1 MKKHVPLST
10 SLDPPPS
17 LQQQQQQQPQ
27 PPPHSASAASALS
40 ALALEDNDDVAGGDY
55 RSNGEQQQQQQRPAS
70 ASGAAAAA
78 AAASAPPGAAA
89 AAAAASSATG
99 SAQGLDL
106 TGAAISSSA
115 PAVGDLSSS
124 VDRSEREAPAIVLPH
139 QRGERVGH
147 IALDIGG
154 SLIKLV
160 YFSPS
165 ADASGDGSSVEG
177 GGQGQV
183 GGQQGGAQQQKQG
196 ERPRSASA
204 SERAAAAAA
213 AAAPAGAAP
222 AGAASAGAGSPAA
235 GEKATA
241 QLKSSPSRPRPPRGG
256 KLHFVKFETSKIDE
270 CLDFIEAK
278 GLHRPQQGMG
288 GFYGSF
294 SSSGLADRRSGSVG
308 GAGVGGGGGGGGGNG
323 NNKNND
329 PPTRVR
335 VLATGGGAYRFADLF
350 RSRLGV
356 ILEKEDEMDCLV
368 AGADFLLRAVRHE
381 AFTFLDG
388 TVRYHRPGRSSSAAP
403 SSSSSE
409 QQQQQPGPSSSSG
422 GASSDDPYPYLLV
435 NIGSG
440 VSMVRVDGPGDSE
453 HARVSG
459 SSLGGGTFWGL
470 CRLLTGARSFDEM
483 LELSSRGDNTKVDML
498 VGDIY
503 GKDRDYSAIGLA
515 ASTIASSFGKAAA
528 ADLDLECY
536 DRADVAMALCR
547 MVSYNIGHLAYLNA
561 KRYGLS
567 RVFFG
572 KTRTRVFFFLFE
584 FFFFFFLLLL
594 FFIFRKKL
602 TAFFFSTKNLYSP
615 TNKKKKNRRLLHP
628 RSPLHDGDDQLRHP
642 LLVPRGDGGE
652 LPQARGVPRG
662 RRGLPEGA
670 PAALAR
676 RRRRRGRRRRRRSP
690 LLFFDLCSRCC
701 GSRRPGEGQEAPL
714 CGRRR
719 RAASADASDV
729 FSDRRREA
737 KVCAS
742 PALARGP
749 GAQKRRG
756 GHAVRRGGARRGG
769 GRRRRRRRPRKE
781 GTRKRGRFRRESG
794 GGSGGG
800 SGSPSSS
807 ARADFD
813 DGGSGSPPLLR
824 LRRLPPSSSLLL

>member
-1 MKKHVPLST
+1 MSLSPHN
-10 SLDPPPS
+10 PP
-17 LQQQQQQQPQ
+17 QPQ
-27 PPPHSASAASALS
+27 PPLPPPHSASAASALS
-40 ALALEDNDDVAGGDY
+40 ALAIDDNDDIAGGDY
-55 RSNGEQQQQQQRPAS
+55 RSNGEQQQQKQQQQQQRPPS
-70 ASGAAAAA
+70 ASGAAVAAASAAPAPAAAPEGAPAAA
-78 AAASAPPGAAA
+78 AAPPP
-89 AAAAASSATG
+89 S
-99 SAQGLDL
+99 QGLDL

-160 YFSPS
+160 YFSP
-165 ADASGDGSSVEG
+165 ADTTGESSVEG
-177 GGQGQV
+177 GGQGQ
-183 GGQQGGAQQQKQG
+183 QQQQG

-213 AAAPAGAAP
+213 AAAAP
-222 AGAASAGAGSPAA
+222 ASAGSPAA
-235 GEKATA
+235 GEKAA
-241 QLKSSPSRPRPPRGG
+241 SSSASAQQLKSSPSRPRPPRGG

-278 GLHRPQQGMG
+278 GLHRPQQQGIG
-288 GFYGSF
+288 GFYGS
-294 SSSGLADRRSGSVG
+294 SSGGLAERRSGSVG
-308 GAGVGGGGGGGGGNG
+308 GGGSGN
-323 NNKNND
+323 NNKNKNNSND
-329 PPTRVR
+329 PPPTTRVR

-388 TVRYHRPGRSSSAAP
+388 TVRYHRGRSKSCSTTAAAAP
-403 SSSSSE
+403 SSSSSSE
-409 QQQQQPGPSSSSG
+409 QQQQQQHPNPSTG
-422 GASSDDPYPYLLV
+422 GNDDSDDDPYPYLLV

-536 DRADVAMALCR
+536 DRADLAMALCR

-572 KTRTRVFFFLFE
+572 KMRWGGWWWFFSFRVFSFR
-584 FFFFFFLLLL
+584 FFFFHFF
-594 FFIFRKKL
+594 
-602 TAFFFSTKNLYSP
+602 TAFFFS
-615 TNKKKKNRRLLHP
+615 
-628 RSPLHDGDDQLRHP
+628 
-642 LLVPRGDGGE
+642 
-652 LPQARGVPRG
+652 
-662 RRGLPEGA
+662 
-670 PAALAR
+670 
-676 RRRRRGRRRRRRSP
+676 
-690 LLFFDLCSRCC
+690 
-701 GSRRPGEGQEAPL
+701 
-714 CGRRR
+714 
-719 RAASADASDV
+719 
-729 FSDRRREA
+729 
-737 KVCAS
+737 
-742 PALARGP
+742 
-749 GAQKRRG
+749 
-756 GHAVRRGGARRGG
+756 
-769 GRRRRRRRPRKE
+769 
-781 GTRKRGRFRRESG
+781 
-794 GGSGGG
+794 
-800 SGSPSSS
+800 
-807 ARADFD
+807 
-813 DGGSGSPPLLR
+813 
-824 LRRLPPSSSLLL
+824 